1 MKKINNLSELKK
13 EHVGKYLQLGGQ
25 ELIDGLKC
33 KPTKY
38 SIYKIEDV
46 LEDRIRLR
54 RYRARSLGYIPKE
67 YYNQEAIVWD
77 YKDYKNF
84 PIYD

>member
-1 MKKINNLSELKK
+1 MLKINNLNELKK
-13 EHVGKYLQLGGQ
+13 EHIGKYLQCGGQ
-25 ELIDGLKC
+25 GLIDGIKS

-54 RYRARSLGYIPKE
+54 KYRARSLGYIPKHN
-67 YYNQEAIVWD
+67 YNQEAIIWD

-84 PIYD
+84 PIYG

>member
-1 MKKINNLSELKK
+1 MIKINNLGELKR
-13 EHVGKYLQLGGQ
+13 EHIGKYLQCGGQ
-25 ELIDGLKC
+25 GLIDGIKS

-54 RYRARSLGYIPKE
+54 KYRARSLGYISKHN
-67 YYNQEAIVWD
+67 YDQEAIVWD

-84 PIYD
+84 PIYG